1 MANLSTG
8 DLTTDVEDGV
18 STYMPDG
25 ESAATVEERLE
36 FVDALNASLVGDTV
50 NGWNCL
56 FLLNGKQIRMELRYL
71 PE

>member
-8 DLTTDVEDGV
+8 DLVTDVEDGV

-25 ESAATVEERLE
+25 EAAATIAEKLE
-36 FVDALNASLVGDTV
+36 FVDALNAALVGDTV
-50 NGWNCL
+50 NGWNCFYVL
-56 FLLNGKQIRMELRYL
+56 VGKQIRMELRYL

>member
-8 DLTTDVEDGV
+8 DLVTDVEDGI

-25 ESAATVEERLE
+25 ETAATVDEKLD

-50 NGWNCL
+50 NGWNCFFIL
-56 FLLNGKQIRMELRYL
+56 VGKQIRMELRYL

>member
-8 DLTTDVEDGV
+8 DLVTDVEDGV
-18 STYMPDG
+18 ATYFPDG
-25 ESAATVEERLE
+25 EPNATVEQKLD

-50 NGWNCL
+50 NGWDCFFIL
-56 FLLNGKQIRMELRYL
+56 VGKQIRMELRYL